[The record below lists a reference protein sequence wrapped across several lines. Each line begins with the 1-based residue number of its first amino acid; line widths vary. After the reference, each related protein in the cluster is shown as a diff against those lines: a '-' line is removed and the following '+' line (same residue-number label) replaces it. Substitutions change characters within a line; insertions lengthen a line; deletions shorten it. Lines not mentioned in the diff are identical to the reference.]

1 MIVALCIIAIALA
14 VGTVAV
20 TAAVCSTC
28 LSPEPCPAAR
38 HGARAA
44 TTPAICITAR
54 SAGSSTGQP
63 GSRSNVRYQPA
74 VTAVS
79 RRW

>member
-20 TAAVCSTC
+20 TAAVSFDGR
-28 LSPEPCPAAR
+28 EPGTVPSCPAWCEGGHDAR
-38 HGARAA
+38 HAF
-44 TTPAICITAR
+44 AR

-63 GSRSNVRYQPA
+63 GSRS
-74 VTAVS
+74 T
-79 RRW
+79 